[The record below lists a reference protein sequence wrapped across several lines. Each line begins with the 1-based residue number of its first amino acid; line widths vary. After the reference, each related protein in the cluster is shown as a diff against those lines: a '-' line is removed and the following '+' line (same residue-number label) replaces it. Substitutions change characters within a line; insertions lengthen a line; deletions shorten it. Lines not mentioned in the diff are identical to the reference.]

1 MQTLIDIKNLIPHGY
16 CLSWSPVL
24 LWMHVVSDVI
34 ITLSYYFIPLS
45 LLYFIRKREDLPYP
59 WLITMFA
66 LFIVACGTTHLLS
79 VVTIWIPLYW
89 LDGYLKVFTAL
100 ISIATAFATVL
111 VIPLAL
117 KLPSPEQLQAA
128 NNQLNATIDAIPD
141 LLFEVDSEGRY
152 YSYHQPHFEPLVLN
166 HESFIGKKLIDILPK
181 AAAETCLF
189 ALEDAKN
196 NGWSRGRQFKLELP
210 DGIRWFELSVSVKQ
224 VNESNEP
231 HFVVL
236 SREITERKLAETEQR
251 IASIAFESQES
262 MVITDVNLIILR
274 VNNAYVQMSG
284 YSNEELIGKK
294 VNLIKSGHHNNDFYN
309 SMWKTIN
316 ATGSW
321 QGEIWDRRKNG
332 EIYPK
337 WLTITVVLNE
347 EGKATHYVGNS
358 IDITERKT
366 NEEYIQQLAFYDYL
380 TRLPNRRLFY
390 ERLEHATKNS
400 TRNSKKIAILMLDL
414 DKFKAVNDTF
424 GHAAGD
430 ELLLQVANRI
440 KVHLREQDTVARLGG
455 DEFIVLLEE
464 IQTND
469 DASIVALALIKAL
482 NEPFNLIQSD
492 NVEIGTSVGISI
504 FPDNSFDVEILM
516 NQADKALYQAKNN
529 GRGCL
534 AYFSEI
540 VPASSQI

>member
-24 LWMHVVSDVI
+24 LWMHVISDAI

-45 LLYFIRKREDLPYP
+45 LVYFIRKREDLPYP

-111 VIPLAL
+111 VIPFAL

-141 LLFEVDSEGRY
+141 LLFEVDAEGRY
-152 YSYHQPHFEPLVLN
+152 CSYHQPHFEPLVLH

-181 AAAETCLF
+181 EAAETCLS
-189 ALEDAKN
+189 ALQDAKN

-210 DGIRWFELSVSVKQ
+210 DGVRWFELSVSVKQ
-224 VNESNEP
+224 MNDSKEP

-236 SREITERKLAETEQR
+236 SREITERKIAETEQR
-251 IASIAFESQES
+251 IASIAFESQEA
-262 MVITDVNLIILR
+262 MVITDSNLIILR
-274 VNNAYVQMSG
+274 VNQAFVEMSG
-284 YSNEELIGKK
+284 YDYDELIGKK
-294 VNLIKSGHHNNDFYN
+294 INIIKSGHHNNDFYN

-337 WLTITVVLNE
+337 WLTITAVLNE
-347 EGKATHYVGNS
+347 EGKATHYVGSS
-358 IDITERKT
+358 IDITERKI

-380 TRLPNRRLFY
+380 TQLPNRRLFH
-390 ERLEHATKNS
+390 ERLDHATKNS
-400 TRNSKKIAILMLDL
+400 IRNGRKMAILMLDL

-430 ELLLQVANRI
+430 ELLLQVADRI
-440 KVHLREQDTVARLGG
+440 KIHLREQDTVARLGG

-464 IQTND
+464 IQTDD

-504 FPDNSFDVEILM
+504 FPDNSADVEILM
-516 NQADKALYQAKNN
+516 NHADKALYQAKNN
-529 GRGCL
+529 GRGCFV
-534 AYFSEI
+534 YFSEI
-540 VPASSQI
+540 VSAN